1 MPPAFRYR
9 RSLAASANDANIGF
23 AFLSG
28 PQGRAFTH
36 ARRAAIDA
44 AVCCRAHEPPNPSI
58 EDYWHASHVGSVMRH
73 ALGAGS
79 SSARG
84 AALSLGVLPPLL

>member
-36 ARRAAIDA
+36 VRREAIDA
-44 AVCCRAHEPPNPSI
+44 AVCCRAHEPPNPFI
-58 EDYWHASHVGSVMRH
+58 DRY
-73 ALGAGS
+73 
-79 SSARG
+79 
-84 AALSLGVLPPLL
+84 